1 MVVGAAFGGIGALK
15 CGGFFGCEMPMAGQ
29 WPLLEVGEGEETS

>member
-1 MVVGAAFGGIGALK
+1 MVVGAAFGGIGMLE

-29 WPLLEVGEGEETS
+29 CPVTARNG